1 MELEDLGVDLDMLL
15 PQGTMG
21 HGDMLSNAYSEHSWE
36 PIREAIRRGWKK
48 YQGGQTELPLKGA
61 KVKTAARDLGRRTRN
76 LAVGIIGVQMY
87 NVLVQFTKID
97 PDGGAPTAEGIK
109 DLQDFDSLK
118 AAVDFGIKMMPVVTD
133 PNVGYSRPYETQIVD
148 DSIAVWD
155 ASGSSILLTEAIVS
169 RYDGEPLSEQELRY
183 MEDAVYDAAREQ
195 DVKIRRKIRR
205 NSAARNISRDPL
217 EVAREA
223 QEMISDIRAEAM
235 LRGQGD
241 IVRAARDA
249 VNQIYY
255 LIELLDR

>member
-1 MELEDLGVDLDMLL
+1 
-15 PQGTMG
+15 
-21 HGDMLSNAYSEHSWE
+21 
-36 PIREAIRRGWKK
+36 
-48 YQGGQTELPLKGA
+48 
-61 KVKTAARDLGRRTRN
+61 
-76 LAVGIIGVQMY
+76 MY

-133 PNVGYSRPYETQIVD
+133 PNVGYSEPYETQIVD

-155 ASGSSILLTEAIVS
+155 SSGSSILLTEAIVS

-195 DVKIRRKIRR
+195 DVKIRR

-223 QEMISDIRAEAM
+223 QEMIADIRAEAM

-241 IVRAARDA
+241 ILRAARDA

-255 LIELLDR
+255 LIELLER